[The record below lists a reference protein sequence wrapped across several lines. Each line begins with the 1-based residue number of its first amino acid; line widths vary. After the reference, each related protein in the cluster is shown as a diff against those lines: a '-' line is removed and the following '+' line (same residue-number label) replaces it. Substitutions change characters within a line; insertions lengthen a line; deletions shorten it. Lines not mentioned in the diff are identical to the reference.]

1 MMVSSPLA
9 DGSTL
14 TPALFGL
21 VGAVIGGVMAGGASL
36 WVAWQARKA
45 AESAWMRDNRRAI
58 YDRFLTCAQMLQ
70 IACEAYRDARQ
81 KEEAKANVESA
92 FTSFWEVYG
101 VVQTVADTEL
111 FEIARIYGYRLWEL
125 ATSLGSTSVMGG
137 EYFGAVDQL
146 VRDARHATITAMR
159 KELGLGSVHLV
170 SDINPFAGTP
180 LEEEYHRAKQ
190 SRPGRLML

>member
-1 MMVSSPLA
+1 MVSSPLA
-9 DGSTL
+9 DGSSL

-58 YDRFLTCAQMLQ
+58 YDRFLTCAQMLLL
-70 IACEAYRDARQ
+70 ACEAYKEARQ

-101 VVQTVADTEL
+101 VVQTVADNRL

-125 ATSLGSTSVMGG
+125 ATSLGSTSVMG
-137 EYFGAVDQL
+137 EQYFGAVDQL
-146 VRDARHATITAMR
+146 VRNARHATIAAMR
-159 KELGLGSVHLV
+159 EELRVGSVDLV

-180 LEEEYHRAKQ
+180 LEAVWDRAKQ